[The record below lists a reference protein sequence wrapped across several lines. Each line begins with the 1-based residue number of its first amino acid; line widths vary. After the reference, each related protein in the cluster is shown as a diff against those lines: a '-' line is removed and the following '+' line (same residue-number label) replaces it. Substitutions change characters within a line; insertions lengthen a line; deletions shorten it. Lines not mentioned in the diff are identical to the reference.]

1 MKKPISAKQQ
11 RPSSWLQPSKRLQA
25 QHDTLRQMPN
35 LKRNEFEHV
44 CTTLLEFWYYFSCP
58 MTFTGRFICY
68 PSNGW
73 RKVPCRKPQQFMT
86 CLNQTRCSLMFLN
99 CSERRMAKDG

>member
-35 LKRNEFEHV
+35 LKRNEFA
-44 CTTLLEFWYYFSCP
+44 LLWHYVI
-58 MTFTGRFICY
+58 G
-68 PSNGW
+68 
-73 RKVPCRKPQQFMT
+73 V
-86 CLNQTRCSLMFLN
+86 LVLLLMPYDLH
-99 CSERRMAKDG
+99 

>member
-35 LKRNEFEHV
+35 LKRNEFELLFALRYWSFG
-44 CTTLLEFWYYFSCP
+44 TTSHAL
-58 MTFTGRFICY
+58 
-68 PSNGW
+68 
-73 RKVPCRKPQQFMT
+73 
-86 CLNQTRCSLMFLN
+86 
-99 CSERRMAKDG
+99 